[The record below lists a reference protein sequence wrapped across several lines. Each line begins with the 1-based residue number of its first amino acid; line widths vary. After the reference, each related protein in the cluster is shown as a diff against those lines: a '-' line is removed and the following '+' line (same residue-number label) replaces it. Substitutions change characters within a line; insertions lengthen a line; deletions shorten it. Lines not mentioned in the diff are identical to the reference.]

1 MRSMQCNPAK
11 AMKAPD
17 YWKSQV
23 LQYIRREFNEA
34 ISLYGEG
41 LGGYVA
47 FYLPWHMHRSTA

>member
-1 MRSMQCNPAK
+1 MQRNPAK